1 VEREPASP
9 EKLRQSYETEV
20 RRLRDLGDRRE
31 LELQVLAQV
40 VALIHGEDDP
50 QRVLEVTLDTLVES
64 LGLRAAWVFLGEQ
77 DQRRL
82 HIAAS
87 RGLSER
93 YLADVR
99 QNGLEECL
107 CPEVFWSGHRMQA
120 RNTLQCPRMP
130 DLLEGLSTPIPHAC
144 VPLMLEGTSRGV
156 LNVTAGPGAAF
167 SDEELRFLET
177 VGHQVCLAIERARHL
192 RAERVRNQEAHAMAA
207 VSKATG
213 GSLDVHEVLH
223 AVGESARELVG
234 ADHALLFLGSDPRR
248 VEVAYLAGRPHAE
261 LRAGMTIDLE
271 ERGSKL
277 LRRALEEGV
286 AYRVDNCLNDDLADS
301 GLARAWEASAAMV
314 LPLRGRGRT
323 FGILALTRASAAGWS
338 DAQFDLAEALSAQAS
353 VALENARL
361 YEEAHHS
368 LTELREAQQRIIHS
382 EKMAVLG
389 TFASGLAHEVRN
401 PLNSIALQLSILE
414 RRLTS
419 LEAGVA
425 DRLRQVVDIIREE
438 IRRLDALVN
447 EFLMFSRTSRLQ
459 YQTVD
464 LDGLVS
470 DIHGLLLPEA
480 ETRHVALRHTRAAG
494 PGPLLAVDAE
504 KIKQVVINLV
514 RNAIEAVGEGGTV
527 TLGTGLLDG
536 RTRIIVRDDGPGL
549 PEGLDVFQL
558 FVSTKPH
565 GTGLGLSIAQQIV
578 HAHGGELLAESQP
591 GRGATF
597 TVWLPTTAVDAAATL
612 VGSHRRP
619 V

>member
-1 VEREPASP
+1 MPGEATTNVKLRDAYEAELRRLVELAARRERE
-9 EKLRQSYETEV
+9 
-20 RRLRDLGDRRE
+20 
-31 LELQVLAQV
+31 LQILAKI
-40 VALIHGEDDP
+40 VARIHGEDDP
-50 QRVLEVTLDTLVES
+50 QQVLEIALDVLVQELDVS
-64 LGLRAAWVFLGEQ
+64 AAWVFMGEQ
-77 DQRRL
+77 GARRL
-82 HIAAS
+82 QIAAS

-99 QNGLEECL
+99 RNGLEECL

-120 RNTLQCPRMP
+120 RTTLQCPRMP
-130 DLLEGLSTPIPHAC
+130 DLLEGLKHPVPHAC
-144 VPLMLEGTSRGV
+144 VPLLLEGTSRGV
-156 LNVTAGPGAAF
+156 LNVAARPGESF
-167 SDEELRFLET
+167 SEEELRFLET

-192 RAERVRNQEAHAMAA
+192 QAERSRNQEAHAMAS

-213 GSLDVHEVLH
+213 GSLDVHEVLQ
-223 AVGESARELVG
+223 AVGESARELVA
-234 ADHALLFLGSDPRR
+234 ADRALIFLGSDPRR
-248 VEVAYLAGRPHAE
+248 VEVAYLAGRPHPE
-261 LRAGMTIDLE
+261 LRIGLRLDLE
-271 ERGSKL
+271 QRGSKL
-277 LRRALEEGV
+277 LRRALEESR
-286 AYRVDNCLNDDLADS
+286 AYRIDDCLQDELADTT
-301 GLARAWEASAAMV
+301 LAREWEVSAAMV

-323 FGILALTRASAAGWS
+323 FGLLALTRASPGGWS

-361 YEEAHHS
+361 YEEARHS
-368 LTELREAQQRIIHS
+368 LVELREAQQRIIHS

-389 TFASGLAHEVRN
+389 TFAAGLAHEVRN

-425 DRLRQVVDIIREE
+425 DRLRQLVDVIREE
-438 IRRLDALVN
+438 IRRLDALVG

-464 LDGLVS
+464 LDALLGDVH
-470 DIHGLLLPEA
+470 DLLLPEA
-480 ETRHVALRHTRAAG
+480 EARRVALRHPRAE
-494 PGPLLAVDAE
+494 PGALCLPVDAE

-514 RNAIEAVGEGGTV
+514 RNAIEALTDGGSV
-527 TLGTGLLDG
+527 TLAASLREG
-536 RTRIIVRDDGPGL
+536 RAQVAVSDDGPGL

-591 GRGATF
+591 GQGATF
-597 TVWLPTTAVDAAATL
+597 TVRLPLT
-612 VGSHRRP
+612 VGDPTSLESGRRP
-619 V
+619 TP